1 MLNKLYGG
9 GVAGEA
15 LSRLRIINI
24 EGATKATPGGATSVS
39 SFLPQTKAKLYN
51 IVFNSI
57 KYKNMGGIR
66 MEVSGRLTPRYRADR
81 SVYKLL

>member
-9 GVAGEA
+9 GVQAPGEA
-15 LSRLRIINI
+15 LSRLRIINL
-24 EGATKATPGGATSVS
+24 EGAASNT
-39 SFLPQTKAKLYN
+39 AKLYN

-66 MEVSGRLTPRYRADR
+66 MEVKGRLTPRYRADR
-81 SVYKLL
+81 SVYKLR